1 MIFRLILATLLLA
14 ASTEVFGWNDKITH
28 KTITEY
34 AAKFHFTPIDANF
47 LGLPIKGLRALEWIK
62 MGSELEDSGDLI
74 QFANGRARSLNHFHA
89 PNRPLAEAGLTD
101 IKTGISAIRWAQDGP
116 HQIGKGSEDWSWQ
129 AVRSHYYDYLT
140 APTQSVKDDCQVKLL
155 KGLGYQMHL
164 IQDMSQPNHVR
175 NDTHV
180 FDGAGITNGLETW
193 AKSHDDIISNKILAT
208 TPIPKVTVDLTVPF
222 EDPSKVPMARLSDT
236 RSYASSQ
243 TPSTSLSQGLA
254 EYTNANFF
262 SEDTVFAEGLSADDK
277 HYFPAPRKQ
286 ETNLQAF
293 VDNILNTAPT
303 TDVDGKTY
311 QSFVIS
317 KRNTSGEKLDC
328 LARPG
333 PNTRKYFQ
341 EFGEGEEFTRSFV
354 VDETCFE
361 EYARHLIPRAVGYS
375 VAMLTYF
382 HRGTIELTLPDS
394 GVYSVTDPF
403 DFELKEV
410 RVKAKNTTSTGE
422 LMSNGQ
428 IKLVVR
434 YRLALEDPFRSE
446 PVDIEPEYRYIVVP
460 EKTGRT
466 SIPKDAPVELVFD
479 LSATPI
485 PLWATNLYLQVVY
498 RGQLGAEADAVAVGL
513 KDISEPTPVDLYNNT
528 DYTCINGTWL
538 SSGSPAAVAAVDT
551 NNDGIA
557 DLSDVYPH
565 TISYVYA
572 NISPVGSTVPASP
585 TAFDIYE
592 DYPSLPGGLL
602 RIGFVLS
609 DYAFSYG
616 VHEKWLKRDPND
628 TWDVIDKD
636 HQYPGTAVMNQ
647 TGPDDIDYYP
657 YMYNMRGRKMWW
669 GAGVIY
675 DNNEYPSGSSCSWDD
690 M

>member
-1 MIFRLILATLLLA
+1 MPITTYLVILIILLSTNEIVLALSVETHE
-14 ASTEVFGWNDKITH
+14 TFNDKITRVLLLP
-28 KTITEY
+28 KLDNY
-34 AAKFHFTPIDANF
+34 LKSNVNF
-47 LGLPIKGLRALEWIK
+47 PNGIIEKINGKEIWSFIQSGGRFEDKPPWTLPYV
-62 MGSELEDSGDLI
+62 
-74 QFANGRARSLNHFHA
+74 RSANHFH
-89 PNRPLAEAGLTD
+89 NPLTEQGF
-101 IKTGISAIRWAQDGP
+101 TGVPRGDSAILWAQKAVSQQVPG
-116 HQIGKGSEDWSWQ
+116 GYYSWFD
-129 AVRSHYYDYLT
+129 ARDNFFSALT
-140 APTQSVKDDCQVKLL
+140 AIAPTVRNQKFIETFRGIGQL
-155 KGLGYQMHL
+155 MHL
-164 IQDMSQPNHVR
+164 MQDMSVPDHVR
-175 NDTHV
+175 NDFHALPAYEEWLKSKRNNIAASILNDAFSNPV
-180 FDGAGITNGLETW
+180 YPDSSLLQQQSHFPLAPVPIANLFDTNQY
-193 AKSHDDIISNKILAT
+193 
-208 TPIPKVTVDLTVPF
+208 
-222 EDPSKVPMARLSDT
+222 T
-236 RSYASSQ
+236 RSNSAA
-243 TPSTSLSQGLA
+243 TVSLSYGLS

-262 SEDTVFAEGLSADDK
+262 SSDTIFSSD
-277 HYFPAPRKQ
+277 YPYPRR
-286 ETNLQAF
+286 
-293 VDNILNTAPT
+293 
-303 TDVDGKTY
+303 DGM
-311 QSFVIS
+311 
-317 KRNTSGEKLDC
+317 
-328 LARPG
+328 
-333 PNTRKYFQ
+333 
-341 EFGEGEEFTRSFV
+341 
-354 VDETCFE
+354 E
-361 EYARHLIPRAVGYS
+361 EYEEIIDAAKGKKRVYLRKIADGERIEHAAAGGWLYRYLPVSLQSSGYALRLDEKVYADYASKLLPRAVGYS
-375 VAMLTYF
+375 ASLMAYF
-382 HRGTIELTLPDS
+382 FRGTIELTLPDS

-557 DLSDVYPH
+557 DRSDVYPH

>member
-1 MIFRLILATLLLA
+1 MKSFIILLILTILLSNKGFCYKEPVHTSATAQAVINYNLDKYLQNHLGIDSNKLLTNNKGIRYSAGEWLINGSYWEDNFFPVPRFKNHFYEPTTGLGLNGIACSFESSLA
-14 ASTEVFGWNDKITH
+14 WATIDSENIWGWN
-28 KTITEY
+28 
-34 AAKFHFTPIDANF
+34 AAKNYFNAALVSTVPSDKDQNLANMF
-47 LGLPIKGLRALEWIK
+47 
-62 MGSELEDSGDLI
+62 
-74 QFANGRARSLNHFHA
+74 RS
-89 PNRPLAEAGLTD
+89 
-101 IKTGISAIRWAQDGP
+101 
-116 HQIGKGSEDWSWQ
+116 IGQ
-129 AVRSHYYDYLT
+129 L
-140 APTQSVKDDCQVKLL
+140 
-155 KGLGYQMHL
+155 MHL
-164 IQDMSQPNHVR
+164 IEDLAAPAHVR
-175 NDTHV
+175 NDIHLPVSSQKDLYEEFT
-180 FDGAGITNGLETW
+180 
-193 AKSHDDIISNKILAT
+193 AKRRRYLT
-208 TPIPKVTVDLTVPF
+208 YTGYPVVDL
-222 EDPSKVPMARLSDT
+222 
-236 RSYASSQ
+236 Q
-243 TPSTSLSQGLA
+243 TFTNINSFWSNNGKGLA
-254 EYTNANFF
+254 EYTNKNFL
-262 SEDTVFAEGLSADDK
+262 SRDTNISDNPYPSPLPIGEWLTTETITDAKRRYVQVEVKYLQGYATDSYLPEKSAPISRLAAYSYLDDEMK
-277 HYFPAPRKQ
+277 RLNNQRVYSL
-286 ETNLQAF
+286 NDF
-293 VDNILNTAPT
+293 VH
-303 TDVDGKTY
+303 K
-311 QSFVIS
+311 
-317 KRNTSGEKLDC
+317 
-328 LARPG
+328 
-333 PNTRKYFQ
+333 
-341 EFGEGEEFTRSFV
+341 
-354 VDETCFE
+354 
-361 EYARHLIPRAVGYS
+361 EYAQFLIPRAVGY
-375 VAMLTYF
+375 AAGLLNYF
-382 HRGTIELTLPDS
+382 FRGTIELTLPDS

-557 DLSDVYPH
+557 DRSDVYPH